1 MTHSPGGDAAY
12 RQIDIYIFLCGGILK
27 CVVINDK
34 SQGST
39 AKHFSCER
47 LLHYKFTIQF
57 ADERI
62 FKIGEHLVKL

>member
-12 RQIDIYIFLCGGILK
+12 RQIDIYIFMWRHSKI

-57 ADERI
+57 AGERI